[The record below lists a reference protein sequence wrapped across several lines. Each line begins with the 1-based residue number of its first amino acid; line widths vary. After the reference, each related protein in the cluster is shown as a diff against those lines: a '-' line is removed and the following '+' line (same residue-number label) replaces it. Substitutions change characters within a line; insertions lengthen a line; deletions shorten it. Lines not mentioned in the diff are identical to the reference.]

1 MDGCHVTIRL
11 LDPPLHEFLPNGD
24 MHDVCE
30 MMASELGVEYAQV
43 VSKIDTLSEV
53 NPMLGLRG
61 YPPTHP
67 PIRRHS

>member
-43 VSKIDTLSEV
+43 VSKIDT
-53 NPMLGLRG
+53 PLRSQPDAR
-61 YPPTHP
+61 PPRVPAHP
-67 PIRRHS
+67 PAHPPAL